1 MDHSFY
7 RGATTKDAPMTLSAT
22 LRRVVPL
29 ALIAAGIAALAAVSV
44 LRSGP
49 EQSTVGGE
57 AAPVAAATADAEAPA
72 AIPAVAP
79 QLVDLDGLDDLRARF
94 NDAEGKPRILLL
106 LSPT

>member
-1 MDHSFY
+1 MGPSV
-7 RGATTKDAPMTLSAT
+7 TLSPA
-22 LRRVVPL
+22 LRRVLPL
-29 ALIAAGIAALAAVSV
+29 ALVATGIAVLAAVSV

-49 EQSTVGGE
+49 EQSTVERE
-57 AAPVAAATADAEAPA
+57 AAPVATATADAEAPA